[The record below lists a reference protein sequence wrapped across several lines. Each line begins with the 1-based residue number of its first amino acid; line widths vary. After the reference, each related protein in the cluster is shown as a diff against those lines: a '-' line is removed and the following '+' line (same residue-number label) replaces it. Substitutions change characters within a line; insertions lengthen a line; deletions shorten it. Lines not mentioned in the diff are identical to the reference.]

1 MGEMKTKADGATGL
15 QTQIDSLTKEKARLE
30 KAIADGAADAE
41 TVKALKQAK
50 ADLQNVT
57 TQYTELKTKY
67 ETEKA
72 NHEKELFG
80 ERINNALQTAGAGL
94 NSKLDSRKV

>member
-1 MGEMKTKADGATGL
+1 MAQPAW
-15 QTQIDSLTKEKARLE
+15 QSQIDSLTKEKARLE

-57 TQYTELKTKY
+57 TQFTDFDNQVMRQKRQTTK
-67 ETEKA
+67 K
-72 NHEKELFG
+72 N
-80 ERINNALQTAGAGL
+80 
-94 NSKLDSRKV
+94 

>member
-1 MGEMKTKADGATGL
+1 MKTKADGATGL
-15 QTQIDSLTKEKARLE
+15 QSQIDSLTKERARLE

-57 TQYTELKTKY
+57 TQFTELTPSMRQKRQTTKKNCS
-67 ETEKA
+67 E
-72 NHEKELFG
+72 
-80 ERINNALQTAGAGL
+80 
-94 NSKLDSRKV
+94 